1 MISVIVVIIGKCF
14 KFKILKVWL
23 FNYWVVFVFK
33 RMLFSE
39 IFILNMII
47 VFYGI
52 LFLICFYVMILI
64 FGINIIFKV
73 IIVMDVELIG
83 CNIFLVD

>member
-33 RMLFSE
+33 RMFFSE